1 MQETFAVWKAGIA
14 GFGKCQNVIVKLGGL
29 GMTSVCSTSRL
40 ARCRLRRR
48 SWRGRTSRISR
59 LASLRSAPTAACSR
73 PISRRTASVRPMPSC
88 GTLSNSWL
96 PATRRPTPYRS
107 AGKASVV
114 ATLNQNVPD
123 RPCQLPGTPTIPGM
137 SRNPRLSMLRYYKF
151 ESISLQRRVR
161 CKLSWMDRRNQ
172 RTAPWRRSDRVVAGC
187 KCNVRNGKRDQRP
200 GIAGSA
206 TRSATGCAT
215 RHGSSIAARRMPGIG
230 QGFGSRP
237 GESS

>member
-29 GMTSVCSTSRL
+29 GMTSACSTSTL

-73 PISRRTASVRPMPSC
+73 PISRRTASVRAMPSC
-88 GTLSNSWL
+88 GTPSNSWL
-96 PATRRPTPYRS
+96 PATRRPTLCRS

-123 RPCQLPGTPTIPGM
+123 RPRQLTGTPTIPGM
-137 SRNPRLSMLRYYKF
+137 SRNPRISMLRYYKF
-151 ESISLQRRVR
+151 ESISLQRRVAR
-161 CKLSWMDRRNQ
+161 TRRL
-172 RTAPWRRSDRVVAGC
+172 RH
-187 KCNVRNGKRDQRP
+187 VRHR
-200 GIAGSA
+200 I
-206 TRSATGCAT
+206 TG
-215 RHGSSIAARRMPGIG
+215 P
-230 QGFGSRP
+230 
-237 GESS
+237 EN